1 MTSLV
6 KAWASN
12 QAFMSWLIACLVAQT
27 FKILGGVI
35 RQHRFDFR
43 WLIGTGGMPS
53 THAAGVTALSVAVG
67 DQVGYASP
75 LFAAVVA
82 FTVITLFDAQGV
94 RRWSG
99 RQAQVLNKIMEDL
112 YFKRRIQEQRLKELS
127 GHTPFEVLVGMGV
140 GLVTAVAL
148 R

>member
-12 QAFMSWLIACLVAQT
+12 QAFMAWLIACLVAQSL
-27 FKILGGVI
+27 KILGGVI

-67 DQVGYASP
+67 DRVGYNSP

-99 RQAQVLNKIMEDL
+99 RQAQVLNKIMEDM

-140 GLVTAVAL
+140 GFVTAVVL

>member
-1 MTSLV
+1 MTSIV
-6 KAWASN
+6 NAWVSN
-12 QAFMSWLIACLVAQT
+12 QAFMSWLIAGLVAQGL
-27 FKILGGVI
+27 KILGGVI
-35 RQHRFDFR
+35 RFRRFDFR
-43 WLIGTGGMPS
+43 WLTGTGGMPS

-67 DQVGYASP
+67 DQVGYHSP

-99 RQAQVLNKIMEDL
+99 RQAQVLNKITEDM
-112 YFKRRIQEQRLKELS
+112 YFKRRIQEQRLKELM

-140 GLVTAVAL
+140 GFMTAMAL